1 MNESVIK
8 ELLARAA
15 SARLRAYAPYSNFF
29 VGCAVLLNDGQIIE
43 GVNIENASYPVAIC
57 AERAAMAT
65 IISAGLVEQIKA
77 LAVITNVAPPGSPCG
92 MCRQF
97 LSEFLDEKTPII
109 LGNPQGDVVKTTM
122 AELLPLA
129 FTKSALR

>member
-65 IISAGLVEQIKA
+65 IISAGLAGQIKA
-77 LAVITNVAPPGSPCG
+77 LAVITNVTPPGSPCG

-97 LSEFLDEKTPII
+97 LSEFLDEKTPIF